1 MEDFILVPAHDG
13 AVVGS
18 GRKRVKANAKR
29 KPKDAFLWA
38 FVVIYGPTT
47 CVFKSASNLA
57 SNEAKQSNECLHPSR
72 MTCTQANANN
82 CFASRSIK
90 TDAHIITDRKILFG
104 LLC

>member
-1 MEDFILVPAHDG
+1 MEDFILVLAQDD

-18 GRKRVKANAKR
+18 CIKRVKANAKR
-29 KPKDAFLWA
+29 KPKDVFLWA

-47 CVFKSASNLA
+47 CVFKSASILA
-57 SNEAKQSNECLHPSR
+57 SNEAKQSNECLHPGR
-72 MTCTQANANN
+72 TTCTQANANN

-90 TDAHIITDRKILFG
+90 TDAYIIKGCKILFG